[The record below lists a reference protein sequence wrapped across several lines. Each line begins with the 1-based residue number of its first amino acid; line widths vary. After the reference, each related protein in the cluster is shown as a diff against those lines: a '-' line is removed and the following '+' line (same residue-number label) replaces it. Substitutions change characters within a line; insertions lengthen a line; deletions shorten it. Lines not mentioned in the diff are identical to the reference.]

1 MTTRGTRQAK
11 LVAAVAATSQS
22 RRGGC
27 WAVHL
32 RLGSVGGQGHGGT
45 YRPTVRHQEK
55 LVGVEKETC
64 GMIKKLVEVEKKQ
77 VRMEAKSFI

>member
-11 LVAAVAATSQS
+11 RVATVAATSQS

-27 WAVHL
+27 RAAHL

-45 YRPTVRHQEK
+45 CRPTVRHQEK

-64 GMIKKLVEVEKKQ
+64 GMIKKLIKVEKKQ